1 MKECSMRKV
10 REAATQ
16 VVDVVIKCGV
26 SKEEYSILLKM
37 ICDIENIEVTDDEV
51 AVIVNDAFD
60 KGGVR

>member
-1 MKECSMRKV
+1 MRECSVRKV

-16 VVDVVIKCGV
+16 VVDVAIKCGV
-26 SKEEYSILLKM
+26 SKDEYSTLLKM